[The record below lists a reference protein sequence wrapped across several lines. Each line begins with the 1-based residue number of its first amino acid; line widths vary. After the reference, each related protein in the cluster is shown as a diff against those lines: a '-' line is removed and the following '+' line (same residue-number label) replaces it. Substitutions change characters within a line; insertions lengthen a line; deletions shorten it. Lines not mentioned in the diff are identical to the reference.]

1 MMHYLRRAVRKNARR
16 ASRLAA
22 PLMLAAGLFM
32 FSLSQ
37 IAPATTL
44 WSETLTIGSSVT
56 TGAFACKPL
65 AVTGAT
71 VTTTGSGPT
80 GSTTFTY
87 KLNGGGDKNGSP
99 ECANKDLS
107 FFALPVCFKP
117 DDTVTA
123 HTQPAN
129 WTYDPKNKPGEYQ
142 VKWNSNGSVGAGPF
156 SNVTFSFTVAGTGVP
171 TEQVHAI
178 VHAGNGQDMI
188 DAGLVTVPKPAA
200 CVSGAPLSANDGPSS
215 VFGGVDGDADAGEAG
230 TTPTPGPSVTGGGSA
245 GNGGV
250 ASQPTK
256 TPTTKPTATP
266 TPRLTPTPRTGPGGA
281 FEVPT
286 PVK

>member
-1 MMHYLRRAVRKNARR
+1 MRHHVRRAIRKNARR

-44 WSETLTIGSSVT
+44 WTETLTIGSSVT
-56 TGAFACKPL
+56 TGAFGCKPL
-65 AVTGAT
+65 TVTGAT
-71 VTTTGSGPT
+71 VTTSGSGSS
-80 GSTTFTY
+80 GTTTY
-87 KLNGGGDKNGSP
+87 TYTLSGGGDKNGSP

-123 HTQPAN
+123 NTRPAN
-129 WTYDPKNKPGEYQ
+129 WTYNPKKEPGEYQ
-142 VKWNSNGSVGAGPF
+142 VKWDANGSVGTGPF
-156 SNVTFSFTVAGTGVP
+156 SNVTFSFTVAGTGLP

-178 VHAGNGQDMI
+178 IHAGNGQDMI
-188 DAGLVTVPKPAA
+188 DAGLVTVPKPVTCAE
-200 CVSGAPLSANDGPSS
+200 GARLAANDASS
-215 VFGGVDGDADAGEAG
+215 VFDAGGEPAEF
-230 TTPTPGPSVTGGGSA
+230 TPTPTQSVTSGSGGGGSTTTE
-245 GNGGV
+245 
-250 ASQPTK
+250 PTK
-256 TPTTKPTATP
+256 TPTAKPTATP